1 MRMVTRNLSKIRTFD
16 ARPKT
21 GKWHQKP
28 PMVRTFCELTEIKMN
43 KNEYD
48 ILCKGMDFFFQKIA
62 YSTTLVLGN
71 FSSGVFLEEIIVLDF

>member
-1 MRMVTRNLSKIRTFD
+1 MPMVTRNLSKIRTFD
-16 ARPKT
+16 AGPKI

-43 KNEYD
+43 ENEYD
-48 ILCKGMDFFFQKIA
+48 ILCKRMDFFFQKIA

-71 FSSGVFLEEIIVLDF
+71 FSSGVFLEEIMVLDF

>member
-1 MRMVTRNLSKIRTFD
+1 MPMVTRNLSKIRTFD
-16 ARPKT
+16 EGPKT

-43 KNEYD
+43 ENEYD
-48 ILCKGMDFFFQKIA
+48 ILCKRMDFFFQKIA

>member
-16 ARPKT
+16 AGPKT

-43 KNEYD
+43 ENEYD
-48 ILCKGMDFFFQKIA
+48 ILCKRLDFFFSEDCLFHNIGFREFFKG
-62 YSTTLVLGN
+62 S
-71 FSSGVFLEEIIVLDF
+71 FLEEIIVLDF

>member
-16 ARPKT
+16 AGPKT

-28 PMVRTFCELTEIKMN
+28 PIVRTFCELTEIKMN
-43 KNEYD
+43 ENEYD
-48 ILCKGMDFFFQKIA
+48 ILCKRLDFFFQKIV

-71 FSSGVFLEEIIVLDF
+71 FSSGVFLKR